1 MAASSSEMTHAQPNL
16 TPLLDMVFQLI
27 TFFMLVINFKEASLD
42 QSLQLPVLGSA
53 RPVETKGEE
62 DLLVLNIDSDG
73 RLKVYGHTPGRA
85 DAYIAAEAKQEE
97 TRMKAN
103 NKAYKPGDELATT
116 VVIRADKSTRF
127 KLLNDI
133 IKVCQKHN
141 YRKFALKAVNRREGA

>member
-1 MAASSSEMTHAQPNL
+1 MAASSLELTHAQPNL

-27 TFFMLVINFKEASLD
+27 TFFMLVINFKEAALD
-42 QSLQLPVLGSA
+42 QSLELPVLGSA

-73 RLKVYGHTPGRA
+73 RLKVYGANR
-85 DAYIAAEAKQEE
+85 DVRSYIAAEARQEE
-97 TRMKAN
+97 TRMKAK
-103 NKAYKPGDELATT
+103 NKAFKSGDELAAT
-116 VVIRADKSTRF
+116 VVIRADKATPF